1 MNSFCATL
9 SPTQK
14 YLISIEHDRWHL
26 IVLFAMPTVVAL
38 SQCTG
43 VPSWGWRS
51 FSRVSQKITPSLQLR
66 NWAPSSAS
74 ATDDTTKRSMVHSVK
89 NGPFNLMG
97 SPSFGSHPKKK
108 SPHAQLWAF
117 VSDRYDA
124 SECMFNTMSDARNC
138 TVALDVSQGSPKVA
152 SLWQS
157 CSLFLSF
164 VHLQWS

>member
-14 YLISIEHDRWHL
+14 YLVSTERNRWRL

-43 VPSWGWRS
+43 VRGWGWPS
-51 FSRVSQKITPSLQLR
+51 SSRVSQKMTPSLQLR
-66 NWAPSSAS
+66 NRAPSSAS

-108 SPHAQLWAF
+108 WPHARLWAF
-117 VSDRYDA
+117 VSGRYDT
-124 SECMFNTMSDARNC
+124 SECMFNTMLDARNRM
-138 TVALDVSQGSPKVA
+138 VA
-152 SLWQS
+152 SG
-157 CSLFLSF
+157 C
-164 VHLQWS
+164 VAR